1 MNNMNRTDRTT
12 RIFQAAVV
20 TLLALI
26 ASALWDS
33 RPSMLPQAVA
43 QIPDTAMQRKQMVD
57 EQKAT
62 NELLARILRHLETKP
77 IKVQTV
83 GTDENK
89 GESAAPK
96 EGRSPFAGRPAR

>member
-1 MNNMNRTDRTT
+1 MNEQRKSDRTT

-20 TLLALI
+20 VLLGLI
-26 ASALWDS
+26 AAALWDN
-33 RPSMLPQAVA
+33 RPSLLPQAVA
-43 QIPDTAMQRKQMVD
+43 QIPDTAMQRKQLVD

-83 GTDENK
+83 GTDETK
-89 GESAAPK
+89 GDSAAPK
-96 EGRSPFAGRPAR
+96 DGRSPFAGRPAR